1 MKIEI
6 FLLFVILAISVGI
19 AQSRSDGIEILEK
32 YILVDAVKSQKLNIS
47 LIEPADSQVLV
58 ERDMDGSHGVMPSAM
73 SVVCRFCRHYSFH

>member
-6 FLLFVILAISVGI
+6 FLLFVILFISVGI

-58 ERDMDGSHGVMPSAM
+58 ERDMEGSHRVVPSAM
-73 SVVCRFCRHYSFH
+73 SVVCRF